1 MDRQDIGPLE
11 QLVLG
16 NQDCARGFGGLGRH
30 VLAPGNQVHS
40 KSGPDPR
47 DL

>member
-16 NQDCARGFGGLGRH
+16 HEDCACGFGGLGRH
-30 VLAPGNQVHS
+30 VLAPTNQLHS